1 VRGRLMLLASVL
13 AAIAVTVATVV
24 VLLLVEPKLS
34 KAEALKTGGLAG
46 GSVVAL
52 YALWL
57 NDRRRRTEEA
67 RHELESAK
75 VADERFARSV
85 EMLGHE
91 ADQVRV
97 GAMHALA
104 GLAAAEPK
112 RYKQTVLDVLCAYL
126 RRPFSHT
133 GYTDYSSDPEKL
145 PRDPQ
150 TVETLAASDREREVR
165 RTAQRLITDMLP
177 WGMNKDATAYHLDLT
192 GASLEYFR
200 LSGRRIGRINAR
212 RANFYGI
219 TMFNE
224 YRASKP
230 SLFSGARFHGRVFAA
245 DTEFDGGLSLQDA
258 VFAGELDLSGAEV
271 GTFLHLSED
280 VPKPLK
286 GVLTVRPGTGMRV
299 TPPAG
304 WELAGAYQ
312 VEQRPGGGADGR
324 ARDDHGLHDRPAVQ
338 ADEPDQVRLD
348 RERLRHE
355 RDAES
360 EADEV
365 QQ

>member
-1 VRGRLMLLASVL
+1 MRGRLMLLASVL

-34 KAEALKTGGLAG
+34 KAEAIKTGGLAG
-46 GSVVAL
+46 GAVVAL

-85 EMLGHE
+85 EMLGHQ

-104 GLAAAEPK
+104 GLTAAEPE

-126 RRPFSHT
+126 RRPFSHAAF
-133 GYTDYSSDPEKL
+133 TDREDDPDQSVVK
-145 PRDPQ
+145 PN
-150 TVETLAASDREREVR
+150 VEDDREREVR

-177 WGMNKDATAYHLDLT
+177 FGMDTDPRRYHLDLT
-192 GASLEYFR
+192 GATVEYLR
-200 LSGRRIGRINAR
+200 LSGRRIGRFTAR
-212 RANFYGI
+212 RTRFYGI
-219 TMFNE
+219 TQLGE
-224 YRASKP
+224 LDVTKP
-230 SLFSGARFHGRVFAA
+230 TLFSGAVFHGRVFAKDA
-245 DTEFDGGLSLQDA
+245 RFTGGLSLQDTE
-258 VFAGELDLSGAEV
+258 FANEVNLSGAEV
-271 GTFLHLSED
+271 STFLHLGED
-280 VPKPLK
+280 VPKPLQ
-286 GVLTVRPGTGMRV
+286 GALTVLPGTAMRV
-299 TPPAG
+299 APPEG
-304 WELAGAYQ
+304 WRLAGAYE

-324 ARDDHGLHDRPAVQ
+324 AGHHDGLRDRPAVQ
-338 ADEPDQVRLD
+338 SDELHHVRLD

-355 RDAES
+355 RDAEA

>member
-1 VRGRLMLLASVL
+1 MRGRWMLLLSVL
-13 AAIAVTVATVV
+13 AAVVVTAATIV
-24 VLLLVEPKLS
+24 VLLVVEPKLS

-46 GSVVAL
+46 GAVVAL

-67 RHELESAK
+67 RHELESVK

-104 GLAAAEPK
+104 GLTFSSP

-126 RRPFSHT
+126 RRPFDHE
-133 GYTDYSSDPEKL
+133 GYKRYSDDPEKL
-145 PRDPQ
+145 VRDG
-150 TVETLAASDREREVR
+150 VEEEPAKTDREREVR
-165 RTAQRLITDMLP
+165 RTAQRLITDLLP
-177 WGMNKDATAYHLDLT
+177 WGMDTDPTAYHLDLT

-200 LSGRRIGRINAR
+200 LSGRRVGRIVAR

-219 TMFNE
+219 TMINE
-224 YRASKP
+224 VEASKP
-230 SLFSGARFHGRVFAA
+230 SLFSGARFHGRVSAA
-245 DTEFDGGLSLQDA
+245 DARFDGGLSFQD
-258 VFAGELDLSGAEV
+258 VRFAGELDVSRAEV
-271 GTFLHLSED
+271 GTFLHLSTD
-280 VPKPLK
+280 LPKPLR

-299 TPPAG
+299 AKPEG
-304 WELAGAYQ
+304 WELAGAYEVQ
-312 VEQRPGGGADGR
+312 QRPGGGADGR
-324 ARDDHGLHDRPAVQ
+324 PGDHDGLRDRAAVQ
-338 ADEPDQVRLD
+338 ADEPDAVRLE
-348 RERLRHE
+348 RERARHE

-360 EADEV
+360 EPDEV

>member
-1 VRGRLMLLASVL
+1 MRGRLMLLAGVL
-13 AAIAVTVATVV
+13 AAIAVTVATVA
-24 VLLLVEPKLS
+24 VLLLVEPNLS
-34 KAEALKTGGLAG
+34 KAEAIKTGGLAG
-46 GSVVAL
+46 GAVVAL

-104 GLAAAEPK
+104 GLTASSP

-126 RRPFSHT
+126 RRPFEH
-133 GYTDYSSDPEKL
+133 DALADRKDDPDKSAQKAEA
-145 PRDPQ
+145 
-150 TVETLAASDREREVR
+150 EFDREREVR
-165 RTAQRLITDMLP
+165 RTAQRLITDLLP
-177 WGMNKDATAYHLDLT
+177 FGMDTDPTPYHLDLT
-192 GASLEYFR
+192 GATVEYLR
-200 LSGRRIGRINAR
+200 LSGRRIGRLTAR
-212 RANFYGI
+212 RTQFHGI
-219 TMFNE
+219 TRFGE
-224 YRASKP
+224 LSATKP
-230 SLFSGARFHGRVFAA
+230 VLFSGAAFHGRVFAQDA
-245 DTEFDGGLSLQDA
+245 RFNGGLSLQDA
-258 VFAGELDLSGAEV
+258 KFADELDLSGAEV
-271 GTFLHLSED
+271 STFLHLSED
-280 VPKPLK
+280 VPSPLK
-286 GVLTVRPGTGMRV
+286 GTLTVRPGTALRV
-299 TPPAG
+299 ATPEG
-304 WELAGAYQ
+304 WVLAGTHEVQ
-312 VEQRPGGGADGR
+312 ERPGGGADRR
-324 ARDDHGLHDRPAVQ
+324 AGDDHGLRDRPAVQ

-355 RDAES
+355 RDAEA

>member
-1 VRGRLMLLASVL
+1 MRGRLMLLASVL

-67 RHELESAK
+67 RHGLESAK

-97 GAMHALA
+97 GAMHALSWLTA
-104 GLAAAEPK
+104 LEP

-126 RRPFSHT
+126 RRPFEHAAL
-133 GYTDYSSDPEKL
+133 TDRGDDPDHSALKES
-145 PRDPQ
+145 P
-150 TVETLAASDREREVR
+150 EFDREREVR

-177 WGMNKDATAYHLDLT
+177 FGADTDPRRYHLDLT
-192 GASLEYFR
+192 GATIEYLR
-200 LSGRRIGRINAR
+200 LSGRRVGRLTAR
-212 RANFYGI
+212 RTRFYGI
-219 TMFNE
+219 TQIGE
-224 YRASKP
+224 LDATKP
-230 SLFSGARFHGRVFAA
+230 VLFSGAVFHGRVSARDARF
-245 DTEFDGGLSLQDA
+245 TGGLSLQD
-258 VFAGELDLSGAEV
+258 VRFAGEVDLSGAEV
-271 GTFLHLSED
+271 STFLHLSED

-286 GVLTVRPGTGMRV
+286 GTLTVLPGTGMRIA
-299 TPPAG
+299 PPSG
-304 WELAGAYQ
+304 WALAGAYE
-312 VEQRPGGGADGR
+312 VEQRRGGGADGR
-324 ARDDHGLHDRPAVQ
+324 AGDDHRLGDRPAVQ
-338 ADEPDQVRLD
+338 PDEPDQVRLG
-348 RERLRHE
+348 RERPRHE
-355 RDAES
+355 RDAEP

>member
-1 VRGRLMLLASVL
+1 MRGRLMLLASVL
-13 AAIAVTVATVV
+13 AAVAVTAATVV

-34 KAEALKTGGLAG
+34 KAEAVKTGGLAG
-46 GSVVAL
+46 GAVVAL

-67 RHELESAK
+67 RHELESEK

-85 EMLGHE
+85 EMLGHD

-104 GLAAAEPK
+104 GLTASSP

-126 RRPFSHT
+126 RRPFHHRS
-133 GYTDYSSDPEKL
+133 YSNHSGDPDKE
-145 PRDPQ
+145 PRTPND
-150 TVETLAASDREREVR
+150 EELARDDREREVR

-177 WGMNKDATAYHLDLT
+177 WGADEDPVAYHLDLT

-200 LSGRRIGRINAR
+200 LSGRRIGRLTAR

-219 TMFNE
+219 TMVNE
-224 YRASKP
+224 VEASKP
-230 SLFSGARFHGRVFAA
+230 ALFSGAVFHGRASANSARFG
-245 DTEFDGGLSLQDA
+245 GGLSLQDTTFHDEFDVRGA
-258 VFAGELDLSGAEV
+258 VVD
-271 GTFLHLSED
+271 TFLHLSTD
-280 VPKPLK
+280 LPKPVR
-286 GVLTVRPGTGMRV
+286 GELTVEPGTGMRIA
-299 TPPAG
+299 PPEG
-304 WELAGAYQ
+304 WRLAGAYQ
-312 VEQRPGGGADGR
+312 VEQRPGGRADGR
-324 ARDDHGLHDRPAVQ
+324 TGDDHGLGDRTSVQ
-338 ADEPDQVRLD
+338 ADEPDQLRLE

-360 EADEV
+360 EPDEV

>member
-1 VRGRLMLLASVL
+1 MRGRWMLLLSVL
-13 AAIAVTVATVV
+13 AAVLVTAATIAG
-24 VLLLVEPKLS
+24 LLVVEPKLS

-46 GSVVAL
+46 GAVVAL

-67 RHELESAK
+67 RHQLESDK

-104 GLAAAEPK
+104 GLTTSAP

-126 RRPFSHT
+126 RRPFHHV
-133 GYTDYSSDPEKL
+133 GHKGDYSGDPEKL
-145 PRDPQ
+145 PRDQ
-150 TVETLAASDREREVR
+150 ADLVLAASDREREVR
-165 RTAQRLITDMLP
+165 RTAQQLITGMLP
-177 WGMNKDATAYHLDLT
+177 WGADTDSTAYHLDLT

-200 LSGRRIGRINAR
+200 LSGRRIGRITAR

-219 TMFNE
+219 TMINE
-224 YRASKP
+224 MVASKP
-230 SLFSGARFHGRVFAA
+230 VLFSGARFHGRVSAA
-245 DTEFDGGLSLQDA
+245 HTMFDGGLSLQD
-258 VFAGELDLSGAEV
+258 VEFADEFTLSGAEV
-271 GTFLHLSED
+271 GTFLHLGTD
-280 VPKPLK
+280 LPKPLK
-286 GVLTVRPGTGMRV
+286 GVLTVRPGTEMR
-299 TPPAG
+299 TAKPEG
-304 WELAGAYQ
+304 WVLAGTYEFQ
-312 VEQRPGGGADGR
+312 QRPGGGADGR
-324 ARDDHGLHDRPAVQ
+324 PRDDDRLRDRPAVQ
-338 ADEPDQVRLD
+338 GDEPDEVRLE

-355 RDAES
+355 RDAET
-360 EADEV
+360 EPDEV

>member
-1 VRGRLMLLASVL
+1 MLLASVL
-13 AAIAVTVATVV
+13 AAIAVTVATVA

-85 EMLGHE
+85 EMLGHD

-104 GLAAAEPK
+104 GLAFAEPK

-126 RRPFSHT
+126 RRPFHHAS
-133 GYTDYSSDPEKL
+133 YAKNSSDPDQS
-145 PRDPQ
+145 PRVRQD
-150 TVETLAASDREREVR
+150 EDLAASDREREVR

-177 WGMNKDATAYHLDLT
+177 WGADRDDRAYHLDLT

-200 LSGRRIGRINAR
+200 LSGRRIGRITAR
-212 RANFYGI
+212 RADFYGI
-219 TMFNE
+219 TMINE
-224 YRASKP
+224 YQASKP

-245 DTEFDGGLSLQDA
+245 DTRFNGGLSLQDA
-258 VFAGELDLSGAEV
+258 KFADELDLSGAEV
-271 GTFLHLSED
+271 STFLHLSED
-280 VPKPLK
+280 LPKPLK
-286 GVLTVRPGTGMRV
+286 GTLTVRPGTGMRIV
-299 TPPAG
+299 PPQG
-304 WELAGAYQ
+304 WKLAGTYE
-312 VEQRPGGGADGR
+312 VDQRPGGGADGR
-324 ARDDHGLHDRPAVQ
+324 AGDDHRLGDRPAVQ

-355 RDAES
+355 RDAET
-360 EADEV
+360 EPDEV

>member
-1 VRGRLMLLASVL
+1 
-13 AAIAVTVATVV
+13 V

-34 KAEALKTGGLAG
+34 KAEAIKTGGLAG
-46 GSVVAL
+46 GAVVAL

-67 RHELESAK
+67 RHELESDK

-97 GAMHALA
+97 GAMHALNR
-104 GLAAAEPK
+104 LTESSP

-126 RRPFSHT
+126 RRPFEHQALN
-133 GYTDYSSDPEKL
+133 DRKDDP
-145 PRDPQ
+145 DQ
-150 TVETLAASDREREVR
+150 STVGPDVDFDREREVR

-177 WGMNKDATAYHLDLT
+177 FGMSPDPTRYHLDLT
-192 GASLEYFR
+192 GATVEYLR
-200 LSGRRIGRINAR
+200 LSGRRIGRLTAR
-212 RANFYGI
+212 RTKFYGI
-219 TMFNE
+219 TQLGE
-224 YRASKP
+224 LDVAKP
-230 SLFSGARFHGRVFAA
+230 TLLSGAVFHGRVFAKDA
-245 DTEFDGGLSLQDA
+245 RFTGGLSLQDTE
-258 VFAGELDLSGAEV
+258 FADEVNLSGAEV
-271 GTFLHLSED
+271 STFLHLGED
-280 VPKPLK
+280 VPKPLL
-286 GVLTVRPGTGMRV
+286 GTLTVLPGTAMRV
-299 TPPAG
+299 APPEG
-304 WELAGAYQ
+304 WRLAGAHE

-324 ARDDHGLHDRPAVQ
+324 AGDHDGLRDRPAVQ
-338 ADEPDQVRLD
+338 SDELDQVRLD

-355 RDAES
+355 RDAEA